1 MQKNRNVVW
10 ILAGICICSLF
21 LFLGESYFHT
31 KGEPREAVVALAM
44 LEKGNWI
51 LPVNNGVDIAY
62 KPPLFH
68 WCIAVCSAVI
78 GTVTEYTSRMPSAIA
93 LMAMVMVGYAF
104 FAKRRGREVAFVMA
118 LLTLTNFEVHRA
130 GTNCRVDM
138 LLSALMVI
146 ALYQLYKWGEKRLR
160 GIPWIA
166 ILCLSGAFLTKGP
179 VGMVLPCLVDNYLT
193 IPMR

>member
-1 MQKNRNVVW
+1 M
-10 ILAGICICSLF
+10 
-21 LFLGESYFHT
+21 
-31 KGEPREAVVALAM
+31 
-44 LEKGNWI
+44 
-51 LPVNNGVDIAY
+51 
-62 KPPLFH
+62 
-68 WCIAVCSAVI
+68 
-78 GTVTEYTSRMPSAIA
+78 TEYTSRMPSAIA
-93 LMAMVMVGYAF
+93 QMAMVMVGYAF

-179 VGMVLPCLVDNYLT
+179 VGWCFLAW
-193 IPMR
+193 